1 MPSVRNLW
9 TQTPASAPLLK
20 LFGRQSGNKTTGQ
33 VVSQSK
39 EEQMNN
45 RKSFLTLGSLLA
57 LVVLLPSARAA
68 QYDQATK
75 LSFSR
80 QVQIPGRVLPAGTY
94 WFVLADSLGSRNTV
108 EIFNSDR
115 SKLYATVFTN
125 TVETPT
131 ASNETTITFAE
142 RERMEPVTILSW
154 FYPGRSFGH
163 QFVYSDVEKQ
173 QLAQAKQRTE
183 MVKAQSKRQTAM
195 AGD

>member
-1 MPSVRNLW
+1 
-9 TQTPASAPLLK
+9 
-20 LFGRQSGNKTTGQ
+20 
-33 VVSQSK
+33 
-39 EEQMNN
+39 MNN

-57 LVVLLPSARAA
+57 LVILLPSARAA

-108 EIFNSDR
+108 EIFNSGR

-154 FYPGRSFGH
+154 FYPGQSFGH
-163 QFVYSDVEKQ
+163 QFVYSHVEKQ
-173 QLAQAKQRTE
+173 QLAQAKQRTG
-183 MVKAQSKRQTAM
+183 MVKVQSKRQTAM

>member
-1 MPSVRNLW
+1 
-9 TQTPASAPLLK
+9 
-20 LFGRQSGNKTTGQ
+20 
-33 VVSQSK
+33 
-39 EEQMNN
+39 MNN
-45 RKSFLTLGSLLA
+45 RQSFLTLGSLLA
-57 LVVLLPSARAA
+57 LVILLPSARAA